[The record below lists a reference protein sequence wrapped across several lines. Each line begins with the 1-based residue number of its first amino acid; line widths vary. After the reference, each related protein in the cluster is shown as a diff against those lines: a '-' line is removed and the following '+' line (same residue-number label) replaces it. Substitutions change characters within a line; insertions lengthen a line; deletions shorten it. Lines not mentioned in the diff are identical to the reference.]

1 MSQNLSQRY
10 SEYVNELF
18 TREDETLRYV
28 RQQTVAHG
36 IPLISLEPNEAK
48 LLQML
53 VRLCGAEVV
62 VEVGTLAGY
71 SGICIARALPAH
83 GKLYTIEVS
92 SVHAEVARTHF
103 EYAGLADKVT
113 VMQGA
118 GLDLLPKL
126 ASEGPFDLMFIDADK
141 GNYHN
146 YLAWA
151 ADNLRV
157 GGAVVADNAFCQGYI
172 FNPQTE
178 DDHAM
183 IEFNRTL
190 AAHPQFDSTIIEV
203 GDGIALGVKTQ

>member
-157 GGAVVADNAFCQGYI
+157 GGAVVADNAFWQGYI

-203 GDGIALGVKTQ
+203 GDGIALGVKTR

>member
-1 MSQNLSQRY
+1 MSQNLTQRY
-10 SEYVNELF
+10 NAYVNELF
-18 TREDETLRYV
+18 VREDETLRHV

-53 VRLCGAEVV
+53 VRLCGAQRV

-83 GKLYTIEVS
+83 GKLFTIEVS
-92 SVHAEVARTHF
+92 SVHAEVARAHF

-118 GLDLLPKL
+118 GLDVLPKL
-126 ASEGPFDLMFIDADK
+126 ASKGPFDLMFIDADK
-141 GNYHN
+141 ASYHR

-151 ADNLRV
+151 AQNLRV
-157 GGAVVADNAFCQGYI
+157 GGAVLADNVFWQGYI
-172 FNPQTE
+172 FDPKSE
-178 DDHAM
+178 DDHGVVN
-183 IEFNRTL
+183 FNQAL
-190 AAHPQFDSTIIEV
+190 ARHPQFDSTIIEV
-203 GDGIALGVKTQ
+203 GDGIALGVKIG

>member
-10 SEYVNELF
+10 SEYVNEF
-18 TREDETLRYV
+18 FVREDETLRHV
-28 RQQTVAHG
+28 REQTIAHG

-53 VRLCGAEVV
+53 VRLCGAERV

-83 GKLYTIEVS
+83 GKLITIEVS
-92 SVHAEVARTHF
+92 SVHAEVARAHF
-103 EYAGLADKVT
+103 EFAGLADKVT

-118 GLDLLPKL
+118 GIEVLPKL
-126 ASEGPFDLMFIDADK
+126 TADGPYDLMFIDADK

-151 ADNLRV
+151 ADNLRL
-157 GGAVVADNAFCQGYI
+157 GGAVVADNAFWQGYI

-183 IEFNRTL
+183 VEFNRTL

-203 GDGIALGVKTQ
+203 GDGIALGVKTN

>member
-1 MSQNLSQRY
+1 MSQKLSQRY

-53 VRLCGAEVV
+53 VRLCGAERV

-71 SGICIARALPAH
+71 SGICIARVLPAH
-83 GKLYTIEVS
+83 GKLITIEVS
-92 SVHAEVARTHF
+92 SVHAEVARAHF
-103 EYAGLADKVT
+103 EHAGLADKVT

-118 GLDLLPKL
+118 GIEVLPKL
-126 ASEGPFDLMFIDADK
+126 TAAGPYDLMFIDADK

-151 ADNLRV
+151 ADNLR
-157 GGAVVADNAFCQGYI
+157 
-172 FNPQTE
+172 
-178 DDHAM
+178 
-183 IEFNRTL
+183 L
-190 AAHPQFDSTIIEV
+190 AAPWSPITHSGVALSSIRKLKTTTPWLHSIAHWPRIRNST
-203 GDGIALGVKTQ
+203 APSSKSAMASPSA